1 MARIQ
6 PIIFCIEFPSDLAFT
21 ISRINL
27 QTDYSLAFFDLS
39 RTLLNEN
46 ETDEAPGIIQFF
58 SLSILFS
65 HSGWLYSLRLDLA
78 SEVEVQGSFYQS
90 NQVILNKHCN

>member
-1 MARIQ
+1 MAIIQ

-46 ETDEAPGIIQFF
+46 ETDEAPGIVLIMYGT
-58 SLSILFS
+58 SRRWILL
-65 HSGWLYSLRLDLA
+65 HL
-78 SEVEVQGSFYQS
+78 QT
-90 NQVILNKHCN
+90 